1 MAMNGATKTKTE
13 LVAEL
18 GELRRRLV
26 ESESQ
31 KMEALGILAGGI
43 AHNFNNLLQV
53 MLGGISIIETNL
65 DQNHQNNEYY
75 SMVKESIKKGSE
87 LTGQLLNFSQPEKHS
102 EKLIGLNEVVIG
114 IASMFFDEHKNIDI
128 VYQLDDDLHEI
139 AGDQSQI
146 EQVLLNILQNAFQA
160 MPDGGL
166 VTIQTKNISHGN
178 GPALPLVL
186 RGGDLVSLTIAD
198 TGMGINEKTQ
208 KRVFDPFFTTRGVG
222 EGSGLGLASALG
234 LVKNHGGTI
243 TVESEPQKGAA
254 FQIYFPA
261 ANGKIV
267 EAEALPAKTPFG
279 IEALPSG
286 LGQSVFESVPR

>member
-1 MAMNGATKTKTE
+1 MNGVAKTKTE

-18 GELRRRLV
+18 EELRRRLV

-65 DQNHQNNEYY
+65 DKNHQNNEYY

-114 IASMFFDEHKNIDI
+114 IAAMFFEEHKKIDI

-146 EQVLLNILQNAFQA
+146 EQVLLNILQNALQA

-166 VTIQTKNISHGN
+166 VTIQTKN
-178 GPALPLVL
+178 LRPLRNAV
-186 RGGDLVSLTIAD
+186 D
-198 TGMGINEKTQ
+198 
-208 KRVFDPFFTTRGVG
+208 
-222 EGSGLGLASALG
+222 
-234 LVKNHGGTI
+234 
-243 TVESEPQKGAA
+243 AA
-254 FQIYFPA
+254 
-261 ANGKIV
+261 
-267 EAEALPAKTPFG
+267 
-279 IEALPSG
+279 
-286 LGQSVFESVPR
+286 

>member
-1 MAMNGATKTKTE
+1 
-13 LVAEL
+13 
-18 GELRRRLV
+18 
-26 ESESQ
+26 
-31 KMEALGILAGGI
+31 
-43 AHNFNNLLQV
+43 
-53 MLGGISIIETNL
+53 
-65 DQNHQNNEYY
+65 
-75 SMVKESIKKGSE
+75 
-87 LTGQLLNFSQPEKHS
+87 
-102 EKLIGLNEVVIG
+102 
-114 IASMFFDEHKNIDI
+114 MFFEEHKKIDI

-146 EQVLLNILQNAFQA
+146 EQVLLNILQNALQA

-267 EAEALPAKTPFG
+267 ETEALPAKAPFG
-279 IEALPSG
+279 IAALPSG
-286 LGQSVFESVPR
+286 LGQSGFESVPR